1 MLNLFRVQ
9 LVGYLL
15 NHVNNIK
22 GVLCGM
28 KKLWTVLL
36 MGLLVLSACSNHH
49 SEGKNEASKQDSNK
63 QNQSHKKVKKDGKTY
78 IDGIL
83 MVNKQ
88 IKLPKD
94 YNPGEN
100 PKAVKALN
108 KMIADAKK
116 DHINLYK
123 ISGFRSYQTQI
134 QLFNNYKARD
144 GEKAANKYSSKP
156 GHSEHQTGLSFDV
169 GAQGSDKNL
178 YRSFGKTKEGQW
190 IKRHA
195 DEYGFIIRYGKGKEN
210 ETGYQYEPWHL
221 RYLGK
226 EKAKEVKDSGQSLES
241 YLGLYPKK

>member
-1 MLNLFRVQ
+1 
-9 LVGYLL
+9 
-15 NHVNNIK
+15 
-22 GVLCGM
+22 M

-116 DHINLYK
+116 ITSIYTKLVASEAIKLKFNYSIIIKLEMVKKQLINTALN
-123 ISGFRSYQTQI
+123 QVI
-134 QLFNNYKARD
+134 QNIKLVYHSMWVHRGLIKTYTAVLV
-144 GEKAANKYSSKP
+144 KP
-156 GHSEHQTGLSFDV
+156 KKVNGLNAMQMNMALLLDTV
-169 GAQGSDKNL
+169 
-178 YRSFGKTKEGQW
+178 
-190 IKRHA
+190 
-195 DEYGFIIRYGKGKEN
+195 
-210 ETGYQYEPWHL
+210 
-221 RYLGK
+221 
-226 EKAKEVKDSGQSLES
+226 KAKKMKQAINMSHGI
-241 YLGLYPKK
+241 YAI

>member
-1 MLNLFRVQ
+1 
-9 LVGYLL
+9 
-15 NHVNNIK
+15 
-22 GVLCGM
+22 M

-134 QLFNNYKARD
+134 QL
-144 GEKAANKYSSKP
+144 
-156 GHSEHQTGLSFDV
+156 SFDV

-226 EKAKEVKDSGQSLES
+226 EKAKEVKESGQSLES